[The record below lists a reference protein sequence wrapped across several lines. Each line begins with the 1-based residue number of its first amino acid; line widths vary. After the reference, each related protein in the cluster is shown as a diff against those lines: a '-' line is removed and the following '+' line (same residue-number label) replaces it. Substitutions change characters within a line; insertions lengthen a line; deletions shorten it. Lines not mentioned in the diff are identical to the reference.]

1 MREESGIVIQRDNG
15 TVVVLTPN
23 GEIRRV
29 SVRYQAQVGEEV
41 LLSSGA
47 PRFSWAWAAVAA
59 VLVVAILMG
68 WHGFFPAPIH
78 AYVALDIN
86 PSVEM
91 GFDKAF
97 SLVWWQGLD
106 EEGALLTR
114 PLSRG
119 MGLGQAMDGL
129 IEEAVDLEYL
139 RPGDEGENVL
149 LVSWAFPGGQSG
161 ALEEEM
167 ERSVSDTLSANGIEG
182 KIGASQVSMETW
194 EDAQALGLSPNRLLL
209 LKAAE
214 AEGIHLEP
222 SDLQGPVSRILKQ
235 IHAHPGEVFGKR
247 PSQVPVRPG
256 KDDGE
261 TEHGPGRP
269 EDKKPGPPFT
279 PPGKQGV
286 RGGGGGDDE

>member
-1 MREESGIVIQRDNG
+1 MREESGMVIQRDDG
-15 TVVVLTPN
+15 TVIVLTPR

-29 SVRYQAQVGEEV
+29 SLRYQAQVGEEV
-41 LLSSGA
+41 LLPSGA
-47 PRFSWAWAAVAA
+47 RRLPWAWAAVAA
-59 VLVVAILMG
+59 VLIVAILAG
-68 WHGFFPAPIH
+68 WHSLFPAPIH

-91 GFDKAF
+91 GFDRAL

-106 EEGALLTR
+106 DEGTLLTR

-119 MGLGQAMDGL
+119 MRLGQAMNGL

-149 LVSWAFPGGQSG
+149 LVSWAFPGGYSG
-161 ALEEEM
+161 DLEEDV
-167 ERSVSDTLSANGIEG
+167 ERSVSDTLAANGIAG
-182 KIGASQVSMETW
+182 RIGASQVSMETW

-222 SDLQGPVSRILKQ
+222 SDLQGPVSKILKQ
-235 IHAHPGEVFGKR
+235 LQAHPGEVFGNR
-247 PSQVPVRPG
+247 PTQVPVGPAKSEG
-256 KDDGE
+256 DAE
-261 TEHGPGRP
+261 PGRP
-269 EDKKPGPPFT
+269 QDKKMGPPGN
-279 PPGKQGV
+279 PGRQGQKGSGSE
-286 RGGGGGDDE
+286 GGQ